1 MRDDLVSKLSQVIE
15 QIPKDVLYDF
25 LCSYA
30 QEHEELAMALVSEFW
45 QAEKDDYHSMVQQCL
60 MHPSPVGV
68 KNGDGYDWGAIAVDG
83 LSWMILSVMQM
94 RCLCKIMMMWKHISI
109 WSGKCMTTW

>member
-45 QAEKDDYHSMVQQCL
+45 QAEKDDYRSMVQQCL

-68 KNGDGYDWGAIAVDG
+68 KNGDGYDWGAIAVDLSRMMDLAAHKVKEGSLLDVIVG
-83 LSWMILSVMQM
+83 LF
-94 RCLCKIMMMWKHISI
+94 
-109 WSGKCMTTW
+109 